1 MAAAAKRRHID
12 KAKAAASSQPPKTN
26 DPVQLLKDQWKK
38 RGIVIMNSEFK
49 HMHQGTFQ
57 YLVDKADELAEPLY
71 IDPNAGESQRVHQK
85 CTVIETIPRNSAA
98 KKLLLGSGDNDMAEA
113 IEKYINT
120 KYNAVVVQGAQ
131 REAPLANFVSL
142 LKCIDNVPAHYT
154 VQDFAREVLQLLVET
169 PKSCAEKLEKHLEKT
184 TRSYQKLCQDLY
196 SEQDMN
202 TGTDF
207 YMGAASILLDI
218 PIMLIKPRQVKLR
231 NGRHDYKF
239 WQEYLLEE
247 DEHRPA
253 KDFKVCLVF
262 NGINHYTPFYPKELG
277 NIINTGYKRSRQVR
291 EMYQDVKDL
300 VKKIPKN
307 VKINGALQQ
316 MLIHLRGAAQIAETL
331 RFECGVGDTSPVSQ
345 LPMPLDTG
353 APVPSIRKRKRG
365 AEPEDTT
372 GQPPAKRMADG
383 SDRRDCV
390 IMPKQC
396 SCGQVFDSD
405 NNLARHSNIV
415 HRGDNWRCSAD
426 VVYDDGSTGQCE
438 HIGVDKFALWK
449 HFRSIHQGRYLNYCD
464 VQGCKHG
471 ADEKT
476 EIPKHKLEKHKQQP
490 KKDDPVIKCQK
501 CKKVFGQKGKYNLHL
516 KICGLPDARPFK
528 CQKCDYDCR
537 DRDQLRIHMRQ
548 KHPAKKGDRSGYFHC
563 VYCGKEYTSISSRRR
578 HYETFH
584 KDEYFKD
591 QL

>member
-1 MAAAAKRRHID
+1 MEINLVLTLSYSIPDVLLHRYPTVEMAAAAKRRHVD
-12 KAKAAASSQPPKTN
+12 KAKAAAASKPPKPYN
-26 DPVQLLKDQWKK
+26 PVQLLKDQWKK
-38 RGIVIMNSEFK
+38 RGCVIMNSEFK

-71 IDPNAGESQRVHQK
+71 IDPNAGQSQRVHQK
-85 CTVIETIPRNSAA
+85 CTVIETIPRNSSA

-196 SEQDMN
+196 NEQDMN

-218 PIMLIKPRQVKLR
+218 PIMLIKPEQVKLW
-231 NGRHDYKF
+231 NGRHDYRF

-247 DEHRPA
+247 DKHRPA

-300 VKKIPKN
+300 VQKIPKK

-316 MLIHLRGAAQIAETL
+316 MLIHLRAAAQIAETL
-331 RFECGVGDTSPVSQ
+331 RFECGVGDTSAVSQ
-345 LPMPLDTG
+345 LPLPLDTG
-353 APVPSIRKRKRG
+353 APVPSIRKCKRG

-390 IMPKQC
+390 IMP
-396 SCGQVFDSD
+396 
-405 NNLARHSNIV
+405 NNAI
-415 HRGDNWRCSAD
+415 AA
-426 VVYDDGSTGQCE
+426 
-438 HIGVDKFALWK
+438 KFLTQ
-449 HFRSIHQGRYLNYCD
+449 I
-464 VQGCKHG
+464 
-471 ADEKT
+471 
-476 EIPKHKLEKHKQQP
+476 I
-490 KKDDPVIKCQK
+490 I
-501 CKKVFGQKGKYNLHL
+501 
-516 KICGLPDARPFK
+516 
-528 CQKCDYDCR
+528 
-537 DRDQLRIHMRQ
+537 
-548 KHPAKKGDRSGYFHC
+548 
-563 VYCGKEYTSISSRRR
+563 
-578 HYETFH
+578 
-584 KDEYFKD
+584 
-591 QL
+591 

>member
-1 MAAAAKRRHID
+1 M
-12 KAKAAASSQPPKTN
+12 
-26 DPVQLLKDQWKK
+26 
-38 RGIVIMNSEFK
+38 
-49 HMHQGTFQ
+49 
-57 YLVDKADELAEPLY
+57 
-71 IDPNAGESQRVHQK
+71 
-85 CTVIETIPRNSAA
+85 
-98 KKLLLGSGDNDMAEA
+98 LLGSGDNDMAEA

-196 SEQDMN
+196 NEQDMN

-231 NGRHDYKF
+231 NGRHDYRF

-331 RFECGVGDTSPVSQ
+331 RFECAVGDTSPVSQ

-353 APVPSIRKRKRG
+353 APVPSIRKCKRG

-372 GQPPAKRMADG
+372 GQPPPKRMADG

-390 IMPKQC
+390 IMPNQC

-476 EIPKHKLEKHKQQP
+476 EIPKHKLDKHNQQP

-501 CKKVFGQKGKYNLHL
+501 CKKVFGQKSKYNLHL

-548 KHPAKKGDRSGYFHC
+548 KHPAK
-563 VYCGKEYTSISSRRR
+563 ERR
-578 HYETFH
+578 
-584 KDEYFKD
+584 
-591 QL
+591 